1 MGRVIQDSDEDG
13 NSGSCTPLSSYDR
26 SRVASPA
33 LATTR
38 AEENSLPLA
47 SIEADLGTSSTEFLK
62 RNIQAAHRDLVASIP
77 STQASIHLDLV
88 HNAITGPGIHTVHSS
103 KRRNT
108 VIGMESSQSPGK
120 KIERRN
126 TGKIYGQPKQK
137 THAFLF
143 DDSDSAFEALAVEE
157 DQISLVHCTHLSNTM
172 PDAFLDV
179 TLNVIP
185 DATSTGVSIIPRNL
199 PGPIHDRFEP
209 STVFPYPSSTVP
221 DNTLTQQ
228 RLLDEALSNHLLEPI
243 PGPVD
248 PPHSSTPW
256 STFMTNPSE
265 YTNSDIKLGDES
277 GHSPMDSIKEPG
289 DYPSCGEV
297 EPFAAPNHPI
307 TSPLGHSPEN
317 TLSSAATAGCLK
329 GMRHPKTST
338 ELINPSKSQDTFIDE
353 LSLPAS
359 YLSSRRKNRATPP
372 TTEGL
377 PTLKKSKPKE
387 KKNKGE
393 RNFSPDADE
402 LNPEDP
408 VANTPLDTLE
418 LSRRRHIPPYDGGRF
433 QVEIGMEAPKNSKS
447 TASEPLVSDDAI
459 IGLPEERYKPRPSR
473 SRSARVIE
481 EEPIDYSIR
490 PEKAA
495 RLRAKRNKT
504 SGESTGRVISSS
516 SEKLERIC
524 IMGFSPSRATKAL
537 EEANGS
543 FNEAIEWLCSQP
555 ANRTQG
561 RVLRTVSK
569 ESSPQKSFGE
579 LLEKNI
585 TDTNNTADRNSVR
598 PSSQEQK
605 LPNNEA
611 QMIIKSLQ
619 KSPKANSRGFL
630 HVEIPAISNPS
641 AKMIQDP
648 RQMTTESELELNS
661 EDLNGNLM
669 KTTIPR
675 NNRTGSN
682 QLQNHPVQLID
693 KVESVVHQS
702 KRRKTTQ
709 LEDINKTTSVVHQSP
724 GPPKEKRGRGRGRP
738 RLNPKPSEPTVDAH
752 EDVGVAQNNF
762 QPQQKNISADVLQEN
777 GASRIIDSPSS
788 RDKAIFIVTDEAQTS
803 INTPP
808 ESPKKRSSST
818 LKPTI
823 SATTGVQTSPKA
835 KEASSPAHSPLSKGK
850 VPFRVGLS
858 KRARIAP
865 LLRIVKK

>member
-13 NSGSCTPLSSYDR
+13 ESRSCTPLSLYDR

-47 SIEADLGTSSTEFLK
+47 SIEADPGTSSTEFLK

-88 HNAITGPGIHTVHSS
+88 HNAVTGPGTHTVHSS
-103 KRRNT
+103 KGRKT
-108 VIGMESSQSPGK
+108 VIRMESSQSPGK
-120 KIERRN
+120 KIERRK
-126 TGKIYGQPKQK
+126 TGQTYGQPKQQ

-143 DDSDSAFEALAVEE
+143 NDNDSAFEALAVEE
-157 DQISLVHCTHLSNTM
+157 NQISLVHCTHLSNTV

-185 DATSTGVSIIPRNL
+185 DATSTGVSTIPRNF
-199 PGPIHDRFEP
+199 PGPIHDGFAQHEP
-209 STVFPYPSSTVP
+209 FTVFPYPSSTVP

-243 PGPVD
+243 SGPAD
-248 PPHSSTPW
+248 PPRSSILW

-265 YTNSDIKLGDES
+265 HTNSDIKLGDES

-289 DYPSCGEV
+289 DYPSCGDV

-307 TSPLGHSPEN
+307 ISPLGHSSEN
-317 TLSSAATAGCLK
+317 THSSSATAGCLK
-329 GMRHPKTST
+329 GMRHPKTPI
-338 ELINPSKSQDTFIDE
+338 ELISPPKSQDTFTDE

-359 YLSSRRKNRATPP
+359 YLSSRRKNRAASP

-387 KKNKGE
+387 KKNQGE
-393 RNFSPDADE
+393 RNFSSDADE
-402 LNPEDP
+402 LNPEDS
-408 VANTPLDTLE
+408 VADISPDTPE
-418 LSRRRHIPPYDGGRF
+418 LIRRRHIPSYDGGRF
-433 QVEIGMEAPKNSKS
+433 QVEIGMETSQNSKS
-447 TASEPLVSDDAI
+447 TASEPLAFDGAI
-459 IGLPEERYKPRPSR
+459 IGLPKERYKPRPSR

-481 EEPIDYSIR
+481 EPIDYSIR
-490 PEKAA
+490 PERAA

-504 SGESTGRVISSS
+504 SGESIGRVISSS

-524 IMGFSPSRATKAL
+524 IMGFSPSQAMKAL
-537 EEANGS
+537 EEASGS
-543 FNEAIEWLCSQP
+543 FDEAIEWLCSQS
-555 ANRTQG
+555 ANRTQD

-569 ESSPQKSFGE
+569 ESSSQKSSGE

-585 TDTNNTADRNSVR
+585 TDTNNTADRNSVG

-605 LPNNEA
+605 LPSNEA

-619 KSPKANSRGFL
+619 KSPKANSRGIL

-641 AKMIQDP
+641 AKMIQAP
-648 RQMTTESELELNS
+648 RQMTTEIELGLSS
-661 EDLNGNLM
+661 EDLNENLM

-682 QLQNHPVQLID
+682 RLQNHPVQLID
-693 KVESVVHQS
+693 KVEPVVHQS

-709 LEDINKTTSVVHQSP
+709 LEDINKTPSVVHQSP
-724 GPPKEKRGRGRGRP
+724 GPPKEKRGRGRP

-752 EDVGVAQNNF
+752 ENVGVAQNNF
-762 QPQQKNISADVLQEN
+762 QPQQNISADVLQKN
-777 GASRIIDSPSS
+777 GASRILGSPSS
-788 RDKAIFIVTDEAQTS
+788 RDKAISVATDEAQTS

-808 ESPKKRSSST
+808 ESPKKQSSST
-818 LKPTI
+818 LKPTV
-823 SATTGVQTSPKA
+823 SATRGVQTSPKA

-850 VPFRVGLS
+850 VPYRVGLS

>member
-1 MGRVIQDSDEDG
+1 M
-13 NSGSCTPLSSYDR
+13 
-26 SRVASPA
+26 
-33 LATTR
+33 
-38 AEENSLPLA
+38 
-47 SIEADLGTSSTEFLK
+47 
-62 RNIQAAHRDLVASIP
+62 
-77 STQASIHLDLV
+77 
-88 HNAITGPGIHTVHSS
+88 
-103 KRRNT
+103 
-108 VIGMESSQSPGK
+108 
-120 KIERRN
+120 
-126 TGKIYGQPKQK
+126 
-137 THAFLF
+137 
-143 DDSDSAFEALAVEE
+143 
-157 DQISLVHCTHLSNTM
+157 
-172 PDAFLDV
+172 
-179 TLNVIP
+179 
-185 DATSTGVSIIPRNL
+185 
-199 PGPIHDRFEP
+199 
-209 STVFPYPSSTVP
+209 
-221 DNTLTQQ
+221 
-228 RLLDEALSNHLLEPI
+228 
-243 PGPVD
+243 D
-248 PPHSSTPW
+248 P
-256 STFMTNPSE
+256 
-265 YTNSDIKLGDES
+265 
-277 GHSPMDSIKEPG
+277 IKEPG
-289 DYPSCGEV
+289 DYPSYGEV

-307 TSPLGHSPEN
+307 TSPLGHSSEN
-317 TLSSAATAGCLK
+317 NLSSAATAGCLK
-329 GMRHPKTST
+329 GMRHPGTST
-338 ELINPSKSQDTFIDE
+338 ELINPSKSQGTFIDE

-359 YLSSRRKNRATPP
+359 YLSSRRKNRATSP

-377 PTLKKSKPKE
+377 PTLKKPKPKE
-387 KKNKGE
+387 KKNQGE
-393 RNFSPDADE
+393 RNFSLDADE

-408 VANTPLDTLE
+408 VANIPLDTLE
-418 LSRRRHIPPYDGGRF
+418 PSRRRHIPPYDGGRF
-433 QVEIGMEAPKNSKS
+433 QVEIGMATSQNSKS

-495 RLRAKRNKT
+495 KLRAKRNKT
-504 SGESTGRVISSS
+504 SGESIGRVISSH

-524 IMGFSPSRATKAL
+524 IMGFSPSRAMKAL

-598 PSSQEQK
+598 PSSQEQR
-605 LPNNEA
+605 LPSNEA

-641 AKMIQDP
+641 AKMIQGP

-693 KVESVVHQS
+693 KVGSVVHQS

-724 GPPKEKRGRGRGRP
+724 GPPKEKRGRGRP
-738 RLNPKPSEPTVDAH
+738 RLNPRPSEPTVDAH
-752 EDVGVAQNNF
+752 ENVGVAQNNF
-762 QPQQKNISADVLQEN
+762 QPQQNISADVLQEN
-777 GASRIIDSPSS
+777 GASRILDSPSS

-818 LKPTI
+818 LKPTV
-823 SATTGVQTSPKA
+823 SATMGVQTSPKA

>member
-13 NSGSCTPLSSYDR
+13 DPRSCTPLSSYDR

-47 SIEADLGTSSTEFLK
+47 GIEADLGTSSTEFLK

-88 HNAITGPGIHTVHSS
+88 HNAITGPGTHTAHSS
-103 KRRNT
+103 KRRKT
-108 VIGMESSQSPGK
+108 VIGMETSQLPGK
-120 KIERRN
+120 KIERRK
-126 TGKIYGQPKQK
+126 TGKIYGQPKQQ
-137 THAFLF
+137 TLPFLF
-143 DDSDSAFEALAVEE
+143 DDNDSAFEALAVEE
-157 DQISLVHCTHLSNTM
+157 GQISLVHCTHLSNTV

-185 DATSTGVSIIPRNL
+185 DATSTGVSIIPQNL
-199 PGPIHDRFEP
+199 PEPIHDRFAQHQP

-228 RLLDEALSNHLLEPI
+228 RLLDEALSNHLLESI
-243 PGPVD
+243 PGPAD
-248 PPHSSTPW
+248 PPRSSTLW

-265 YTNSDIKLGDES
+265 HTNSDIKLGDES
-277 GHSPMDSIKEPG
+277 GHFPMDSIKEPG
-289 DYPSCGEV
+289 DYPSCGDV

-307 TSPLGHSPEN
+307 TSPLGHSSEN
-317 TLSSAATAGCLK
+317 TPSSSAAAGCLK

-338 ELINPSKSQDTFIDE
+338 ELINPSKSQDTFTDE

-359 YLSSRRKNRATPP
+359 YLSSRRKNRATSP

-387 KKNKGE
+387 KKNQGE
-393 RNFSPDADE
+393 RNFSSDADE
-402 LNPEDP
+402 LNPENS
-408 VANTPLDTLE
+408 VADISLDILE
-418 LSRRRHIPPYDGGRF
+418 LSRRRHIPSYDGGKF
-433 QVEIGMEAPKNSKS
+433 QVETGMETSQNSKS
-447 TASEPLVSDDAI
+447 TASEPLVSDGAI
-459 IGLPEERYKPRPSR
+459 IDLPEERYKPRPSR

-504 SGESTGRVISSS
+504 SGESIGRVISSS

-524 IMGFSPSRATKAL
+524 IMGFSPSRAMKAL
-537 EEANGS
+537 DEANGS
-543 FNEAIEWLCSQP
+543 FDAAIEWLCSQP
-555 ANRTQG
+555 ANRTPG

-569 ESSPQKSFGE
+569 ESSPRKSSGE

-585 TDTNNTADRNSVR
+585 TDTNNAD
-598 PSSQEQK
+598 
-605 LPNNEA
+605 
-611 QMIIKSLQ
+611 
-619 KSPKANSRGFL
+619 
-630 HVEIPAISNPS
+630 VEIPAISNPS
-641 AKMIQDP
+641 AKMIQAP

-693 KVESVVHQS
+693 KAESVVHQS

-724 GPPKEKRGRGRGRP
+724 GPPKEKRGRGRP

-752 EDVGVAQNNF
+752 ENVGVAQNNF
-762 QPQQKNISADVLQEN
+762 QPQQNISTNVLQKN
-777 GASRIIDSPSS
+777 GASRILGSPSS
-788 RDKAIFIVTDEAQTS
+788 RDKAISVVTDEAQAS

-818 LKPTI
+818 LKPTV
-823 SATTGVQTSPKA
+823 SATRGVQTSPKA